1 MFAGKLCACYNRM
14 VCDEFRQ
21 KMVGKLEVELEDYE
35 NISGRHFSAEKPT
48 TFEVREV

>member
-1 MFAGKLCACYNRM
+1 M